1 MESVRPETPL
11 AALRYRPFQ
20 RQLLRAKCKVRK
32 PGQLIYLSSKSIAA
46 LAWWVSP
53 SGFAGNSSSPIR
65 EAAPDIEIWTDANKI
80 RGGGHSSRGDYIQR
94 RWSKEELALDPHIN
108 LLEIRAAREA
118 IIELAK
124 PGDNVRVHIDNR
136 TAAAYIRCQGGTK
149 SYALSQEACQ
159 LWEEAQDR
167 GVTIL
172 TPQWISTEE
181 NTSADFL
188 SRHDI
193 SQWTFMLKRDMFS
206 QILDHF
212 HL

>member
-1 MESVRPETPL
+1 MLET
-11 AALRYRPFQ
+11 
-20 RQLLRAKCKVRK
+20 
-32 PGQLIYLSSKSIAA
+32 
-46 LAWWVSP
+46 
-53 SGFAGNSSSPIR
+53 
-65 EAAPDIEIWTDANKI
+65 
-80 RGGGHSSRGDYIQR
+80 
-94 RWSKEELALDPHIN
+94 
-108 LLEIRAAREA
+108 RAAREA
-118 IIELAK
+118 IIELAI

-193 SQWTFMLKRDMFS
+193 SQWTFMLKRDVFS

-212 HL
+212 HLQPTLDAFSYHWLA